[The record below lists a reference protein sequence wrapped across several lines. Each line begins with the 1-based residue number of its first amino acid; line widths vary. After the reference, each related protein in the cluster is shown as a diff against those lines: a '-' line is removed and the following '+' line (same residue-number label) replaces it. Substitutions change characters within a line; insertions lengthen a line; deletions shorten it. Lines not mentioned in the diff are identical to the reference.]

1 MKDYIKKFRK
11 NEFEFQQKMIEMNKS
26 FELKLNKIKIEK
38 EYFMKKQKFSHNI
51 EMKIEE
57 EKNQMLMNECKY

>member
-1 MKDYIKKFRK
+1 MKDYIKNFRK

-51 EMKIEE
+51 EMKNEE
-57 EKNQMLMNECKY
+57 EKNQMLMNE

>member
-57 EKNQMLMNECKY
+57 EKNQMLMNE